1 MSLFNVWKRVG
12 MLGCVCV
19 GGGGVRET
27 QPRVVVVVIYMLLYV
42 VFAAVTNVTSYL
54 PL

>member
-1 MSLFNVWKRVG
+1 MEKSRYVG
-12 MLGCVCV
+12 MCVCV
-19 GGGGVRET
+19 WGGGVRET